1 MAVTAGLILG
11 LGACGGLA
19 VKEQRKGQLGA
30 AEQQQLNSSLTLASA
45 AADAGQP
52 EAAKRL
58 YTQLSRHFPSAPEP
72 RLGLAYLALEAGDF
86 TLAGK
91 LFAEAVERSA
101 TPAAK
106 ADALLGSGRASLSK
120 GDTAGAKTHFLA
132 ASKLAKDV
140 PAEAWVANG
149 LGVVAT
155 IEGDHA
161 GARTR
166 YEEALK
172 LSPSHPMIT
181 SNLVRALA
189 QSGAGDEARRLYAD
203 YPASYWLDGDG
214 AELSRL
220 LKDTDTAATAS
231 GGAVAASGRA
241 VAASGAKVQLYSARS
256 RDGALAAWARLSAEE
271 KDLLGPLTHR
281 VVKVEISKRG
291 VFYRLRAGPLADK
304 AAARRLCGL
313 LKGRGRDC
321 LVLAGKWTG
330 GHGAGG
336 GDRPGPAEKSPDAGT
351 GDVPEIAASPPPAV
365 TKESPSEA
373 PEAGDNAAGS
383 GAKVQLYSAR
393 ARDGALAAWARLSA
407 EEKDLLGSLTHR
419 VVKVE
424 ISKRG
429 VFYRLRAGPLADK
442 AAARRLCGLLK
453 GRGRDC
459 LVLAGK
465 WTGGHGAGGGDRPGP
480 AEKSPDAGTGD
491 VPEIAASPPP
501 AVTKESPSEA
511 PEAGD
516 NAAGSGAKVQLYS
529 ARARDGALAAWARL
543 SAEEKDLLGSLTHRV
558 VKVEISK
565 RGVFYRLR
573 AGPLA
578 DKAAARRLCGLLKG
592 RGRDCLVLAGKW
604 TGGHGAGG
612 GDQPG
617 PAEKSPDAG
626 TGDVPEIAASPPP
639 AVTKESPSEAP
650 EAGDNAAGSGA
661 RVQLYSARSRDGALA
676 AWARLSAEEKD
687 LLGSL
692 THRVVKVEIS
702 KRGVFYRLRA
712 GPLADKAAAR
722 RLCGLLKGRG
732 RDCLVLAGK
741 WTGGH
746 GAGGGDRPGPAEKS
760 PDAGT
765 GDVPEIA
772 ASPPP
777 AVTKE
782 SPSEAPEAGDN
793 AAGSGARVQLYSARS
808 RDGALAAWARLS
820 AEEKDLLGSLTHR
833 VVKAEIPK
841 GGVFYRLRVGPLAD
855 KAAAR
860 RLCGLLKGR
869 GRDCFV
875 PAEK

>member
-1 MAVTAGLILG
+1 MVPEIKRFSWIARLMAVTAGLILG

-101 TPAAK
+101 TPAAR
-106 ADALLGSGRASLSK
+106 ADALLGAGRASLSK
-120 GDTAGAKTHFLA
+120 GDTAGAKAHFLA

-181 SNLVRALA
+181 ANLVRALA

-231 GGAVAASGRA
+231 GRA

-256 RDGALAAWARLSAEE
+256 RDGALAAWARLSSEEKDLLGPLTHRVVKVEISKRGVFHRLRAGPLADKAAAKRLCGLLKGRGRDCLVLAGKWTGGHRAGGGDRPGPAEKSPDARTGDVPEIAASPPPAVTKESPSEAPEAGENAAGSGAKVQLYSARARDGALAAWARLSAEE

-291 VFYRLRAGPLADK
+291 VFHRLRAGPLADK
-304 AAARRLCGL
+304 AAAKRLCGL

-330 GHGAGG
+330 GHRAGG
-336 GDRPGPAEKSPDAGT
+336 GDRPGPAEKSPGAGT

-373 PEAGDNAAGS
+373 PEAGENAAGS

-465 WTGGHGAGGGDRPGP
+465 WTGGHRAGGGDRPGP
-480 AEKSPDAGTGD
+480 AEKSPGAGTGD

-511 PEAGD
+511 PEAG
-516 NAAGSGAKVQLYS
+516 
-529 ARARDGALAAWARL
+529 
-543 SAEEKDLLGSLTHRV
+543 E
-558 VKVEISK
+558 
-565 RGVFYRLR
+565 
-573 AGPLA
+573 
-578 DKAAARRLCGLLKG
+578 
-592 RGRDCLVLAGKW
+592 
-604 TGGHGAGG
+604 
-612 GDQPG
+612 
-617 PAEKSPDAG
+617 
-626 TGDVPEIAASPPP
+626 
-639 AVTKESPSEAP
+639 
-650 EAGDNAAGSGA
+650 NAAGSGA
-661 RVQLYSARSRDGALA
+661 RVQLYSARSRNGALA
-676 AWARLSAEEKD
+676 
-687 LLGSL
+687 
-692 THRVVKVEIS
+692 V
-702 KRGVFYRLRA
+702 
-712 GPLADKAAAR
+712 
-722 RLCGLLKGRG
+722 
-732 RDCLVLAGK
+732 
-741 WTGGH
+741 
-746 GAGGGDRPGPAEKS
+746 
-760 PDAGT
+760 
-765 GDVPEIA
+765 
-772 ASPPP
+772 
-777 AVTKE
+777 
-782 SPSEAPEAGDN
+782 
-793 AAGSGARVQLYSARS
+793 
-808 RDGALAAWARLS
+808 WARLS

-841 GGVFYRLRVGPLAD
+841 RGVFYRLRVGPLAD

-869 GRDCFV
+869 GRACFV

>member
-1 MAVTAGLILG
+1 MIPEIKRFSWIARLMAVTAGLILG

-30 AEQQQLNSSLTLASA
+30 AEQQQLNSSLKVASA
-45 AADAGQP
+45 SADAGQL

-72 RLGLAYLALEAGDF
+72 RLGLAYMALEAGDF
-86 TLAGK
+86 ILAGK

-101 TPAAK
+101 TPAAR
-106 ADALLGSGRASLSK
+106 ADALLGAGRASLSK
-120 GDTAGAKTHFLA
+120 GDTAGAKAHFLA
-132 ASKLAKDV
+132 ASKPAKDV

-161 GARTR
+161 GARAR

-181 SNLVRALA
+181 ANLVRALA

-203 YPASYWLDGDG
+203 HPASYWPDGDG
-214 AELSRL
+214 AELSHL
-220 LKDTDTAATAS
+220 LKDTNTKGAATAS
-231 GGAVAASGRA
+231 GGP

-351 GDVPEIAASPPPAV
+351 GDVPDIAASPPPAGA
-365 TKESPSEA
+365 KESPSEA
-373 PEAGDNAAGS
+373 PEAGENAVGS

-393 ARDGALAAWARLSA
+393 ARDGALAAWTRLSA

-419 VVKVE
+419 VVKAE
-424 ISKRG
+424 IPKRG
-429 VFYRLRAGPLADK
+429 VFYRLRAGPLTDK

-480 AEKSPDAGTGD
+480 AEKSPNAGTGD

-511 PEAGD
+511 PEAG
-516 NAAGSGAKVQLYS
+516 
-529 ARARDGALAAWARL
+529 
-543 SAEEKDLLGSLTHRV
+543 E
-558 VKVEISK
+558 
-565 RGVFYRLR
+565 
-573 AGPLA
+573 
-578 DKAAARRLCGLLKG
+578 
-592 RGRDCLVLAGKW
+592 
-604 TGGHGAGG
+604 
-612 GDQPG
+612 
-617 PAEKSPDAG
+617 
-626 TGDVPEIAASPPP
+626 
-639 AVTKESPSEAP
+639 
-650 EAGDNAAGSGA
+650 NAAGSGA

-676 AWARLSAEEKD
+676 AWS
-687 LLGSL
+687 
-692 THRVVKVEIS
+692 
-702 KRGVFYRLRA
+702 
-712 GPLADKAAAR
+712 
-722 RLCGLLKGRG
+722 
-732 RDCLVLAGK
+732 
-741 WTGGH
+741 
-746 GAGGGDRPGPAEKS
+746 
-760 PDAGT
+760 
-765 GDVPEIA
+765 
-772 ASPPP
+772 
-777 AVTKE
+777 
-782 SPSEAPEAGDN
+782 
-793 AAGSGARVQLYSARS
+793 
-808 RDGALAAWARLS
+808 RLS

-841 GGVFYRLRVGPLAD
+841 RGVFYRLRVGPLAD

-869 GRDCFV
+869 GRACFV

>member
-30 AEQQQLNSSLTLASA
+30 AEQQQLNSSLKLASA
-45 AADAGQP
+45 AADAGQL

-101 TPAAK
+101 TPAAR
-106 ADALLGSGRASLSK
+106 ADALLGAGRASLSN
-120 GDTAGAKTHFLA
+120 GDTAGAKAHFLA

-181 SNLVRALA
+181 ANLVRALA

-214 AELSRL
+214 AELSGL

-231 GGAVAASGRA
+231 GGAAT
-241 VAASGAKVQLYSARS
+241 ASGAKVQLYSARS
-256 RDGALAAWARLSAEE
+256 RDGALAAWARLSAEEKDLLGPLTHRVVKVEISKRGVFHRLRAGPLADKAAARRLCGLLKGRGRDCLVLAGKWTGGHGAGEGDRTGPAEKSPDAGTGGVPEIAASPPPAVTKESPSEAPEAGDNAAGSGAKVQLYSARARDGALAAWARLSAEE

-407 EEKDLLGSLTHR
+407 EEKDLLG
-419 VVKVE
+419 
-424 ISKRG
+424 
-429 VFYRLRAGPLADK
+429 P
-442 AAARRLCGLLK
+442 
-453 GRGRDC
+453 
-459 LVLAGK
+459 
-465 WTGGHGAGGGDRPGP
+465 
-480 AEKSPDAGTGD
+480 
-491 VPEIAASPPP
+491 
-501 AVTKESPSEA
+501 
-511 PEAGD
+511 
-516 NAAGSGAKVQLYS
+516 
-529 ARARDGALAAWARL
+529 
-543 SAEEKDLLGSLTHRV
+543 
-558 VKVEISK
+558 
-565 RGVFYRLR
+565 
-573 AGPLA
+573 
-578 DKAAARRLCGLLKG
+578 
-592 RGRDCLVLAGKW
+592 
-604 TGGHGAGG
+604 
-612 GDQPG
+612 
-617 PAEKSPDAG
+617 
-626 TGDVPEIAASPPP
+626 
-639 AVTKESPSEAP
+639 
-650 EAGDNAAGSGA
+650 
-661 RVQLYSARSRDGALA
+661 
-676 AWARLSAEEKD
+676 
-687 LLGSL
+687 L

-808 RDGALAAWARLS
+808 RDGALAVWARLS

-841 GGVFYRLRVGPLAD
+841 RGVFYRLRAGPLAD

-869 GRDCFV
+869 GRACFV

>member
-72 RLGLAYLALEAGDF
+72 RLGLAYLALEAADF

-106 ADALLGSGRASLSK
+106 ADALLGSGRASLGK

-231 GGAVAASGRA
+231 GRA
-241 VAASGAKVQLYSARS
+241 VAASGAK
-256 RDGALAAWARLSAEE
+256 
-271 KDLLGPLTHR
+271 
-281 VVKVEISKRG
+281 
-291 VFYRLRAGPLADK
+291 
-304 AAARRLCGL
+304 
-313 LKGRGRDC
+313 
-321 LVLAGKWTG
+321 
-330 GHGAGG
+330 
-336 GDRPGPAEKSPDAGT
+336 
-351 GDVPEIAASPPPAV
+351 
-365 TKESPSEA
+365 
-373 PEAGDNAAGS
+373 
-383 GAKVQLYSAR
+383 
-393 ARDGALAAWARLSA
+393 
-407 EEKDLLGSLTHR
+407 
-419 VVKVE
+419 
-424 ISKRG
+424 
-429 VFYRLRAGPLADK
+429 
-442 AAARRLCGLLK
+442 
-453 GRGRDC
+453 
-459 LVLAGK
+459 
-465 WTGGHGAGGGDRPGP
+465 
-480 AEKSPDAGTGD
+480 
-491 VPEIAASPPP
+491 
-501 AVTKESPSEA
+501 
-511 PEAGD
+511 
-516 NAAGSGAKVQLYS
+516 
-529 ARARDGALAAWARL
+529 
-543 SAEEKDLLGSLTHRV
+543 
-558 VKVEISK
+558 
-565 RGVFYRLR
+565 
-573 AGPLA
+573 
-578 DKAAARRLCGLLKG
+578 
-592 RGRDCLVLAGKW
+592 
-604 TGGHGAGG
+604 
-612 GDQPG
+612 
-617 PAEKSPDAG
+617 
-626 TGDVPEIAASPPP
+626 
-639 AVTKESPSEAP
+639 
-650 EAGDNAAGSGA
+650 
-661 RVQLYSARSRDGALA
+661 VQLYSARSRDGALA

-782 SPSEAPEAGDN
+782 SPSEAPEAGEN